1 MDTLQ
6 RRRRAVIG
14 QGTIGRS
21 AKRAATT
28 LLALSLVSCSAI
40 RYAAC
45 EKLGVEKRDLLQS
58 DVEKMKDEQ
67 KETAEQFQ
75 DALTKL
81 RTLYGSS
88 GSDLEQRYDATKSE
102 YEDCETQANALQKR
116 MDSVRTV
123 ANDLFDEWQDE
134 IDEMGNEAMKR
145 DSKAKLVAT
154 RKRFEAL
161 DATMRRS
168 EQTMKPVLKQFR
180 DQVLYLKHN
189 LNAEALGTL
198 SAEVTDIDKGVSALV
213 ERMQQSIQ
221 QADTF
226 LQHLQKS

>member
-1 MDTLQ
+1 L
-6 RRRRAVIG
+6 
-14 QGTIGRS
+14 
-21 AKRAATT
+21 KRLATT
-28 LLALSLVSCSAI
+28 LLALSLVACSSI

-45 EKLGVEKRDLLQS
+45 EKLGLEKRDLLQG
-58 DVEKMKDEQ
+58 DVERMKDQ
-67 KETAEQFQ
+67 QQETAEQFQ

-88 GSDLEQRYDATKSE
+88 GTDLEQRYDATKAE
-102 YEDCETQANALQKR
+102 YEDCEKQANELQKR

-123 ANDLFDEWQDE
+123 ANDLFDEWQGE
-134 IDEMGNEAMKR
+134 IDEMGNAAMKR

-154 RKRFEAL
+154 RKRFESL
-161 DATMRRS
+161 DAAMKRS
-168 EQTMKPVLKQFR
+168 EQSMKPVLKQFR

-198 SAEVTDIDKGVSALV
+198 SAEVTDIDKGVAALV
-213 ERMQQSIQ
+213 ERMQQSMQ

-226 LQHLQKS
+226 LQHLERA